1 MNVRAVAQMGNQH
14 FAVFAVCIHAVYRR
28 AAFVFRAIAR
38 ASGGVVPIDAF
49 RAGRAGR
56 FIIAD
61 EIDGIAAHGKIA
73 VAVPRCMACQIEV
86 IRVVFKIRARGQ
98 GIADAGVFAGFKI
111 DAANRYRAIAVFI
124 VGGIGVIQRAIR
136 DLQIR
141 CSALGNADR
150 VIFRYAQYA
159 GCIGDIQIIILRLR
173 DEAAGG

>member
-1 MNVRAVAQMGNQH
+1 M
-14 FAVFAVCIHAVYRR
+14 
-28 AAFVFRAIAR
+28 AR
-38 ASGGVVPIDAF
+38 
-49 RAGRAGR
+49 
-56 FIIAD
+56 
-61 EIDGIAAHGKIA
+61 
-73 VAVPRCMACQIEV
+73 QIEV

-98 GIADAGVFAGFKI
+98 GIADADVFSGFKI
-111 DAANRYRAIAVFI
+111 DAANRYGAIAVFI

-141 CSALGNADR
+141 CSALGNACC